1 MEHESM
7 YYRMMG
13 NTGIQVSVI
22 SYGFWATY
30 GIKDRLSGDEG
41 VRTAKELMS
50 MVRSAGV
57 NCFDHAE
64 AYGNP
69 NGEAERIFGIALKEL
84 QDENPHLWRRSDLVI
99 TTKVFWG
106 GPGVNESGLSMKH
119 CREGLDASLARLQL
133 DYVDLLFCHRP
144 DPHTPTSTVVRAMT
158 QMIRSGRATAW
169 GTSEWSAQQI
179 TEAFWIAKTE
189 GLEPPQFE
197 QPQYNMLHRDRFE
210 NEYFPMFNHPYN
222 IGTTIWSPLR
232 SGFLTGKYLDGIP
245 DDSRATQDG
254 YDWLLNDLEERRERG
269 EYEVV
274 AKLVDFAAQLRC
286 TPAQLAL
293 AWCLK
298 NRNVS
303 TILMGATTSA
313 QIQDNLGC
321 IDVAKTLTEDDM
333 SKIEDILNN
342 KPDSW
347 MGPGG
352 TGTRKLKTL

>member
-1 MEHESM
+1 MTHENM

-13 NTGIQVSVI
+13 NTGIQVSVL

-30 GIKDRLSGDEG
+30 GIKDRLSGEEG
-41 VRTAKELMS
+41 VNTAKELMR
-50 MVRSAGV
+50 MVRNSGV

-69 NGEAERIFGIALKEL
+69 NGEAERIFGIALQEL
-84 QDENPHLWRRSDLVI
+84 QEEDPELWRRSDLVI
-99 TTKVFWG
+99 TTKTFWG

-119 CREGLDASLARLQL
+119 CREGLDASLSRLQL

-144 DPHTPTSTVVRAMT
+144 DPHTPTSTVVRSMT
-158 QMIRSGRATAW
+158 QMVRSGRASAW

-179 TEAFWIAKTE
+179 TEAFWIARSE

-210 NEYFPMFNHPYN
+210 NEYFPLFNPPYN

-232 SGFLTGKYLDGIP
+232 SGFLTGKYLDNIP
-245 DDSRATQDG
+245 DDSRATQEG
-254 YDWLLNDLEERRERG
+254 YEWLLEDLEERRRRG
-269 EYEVV
+269 EFEVV
-274 AKLVDFAAQLRC
+274 SKLVDYASKIDC

-298 NRNVS
+298 NPNVS
-303 TILMGATTSA
+303 TILMGATTPA
-313 QIQDNLGC
+313 QIEDNMGC
-321 IDVAKTLTEDDM
+321 IDVAKRLTD
-333 SKIEDILNN
+333 EDISELDEILGN

-352 TGTRKLKTL
+352 VGTRQLKTI

>member
-1 MEHESM
+1 
-7 YYRMMG
+7 MG
-13 NTGIQVSVI
+13 I
-22 SYGFWATY
+22 
-30 GIKDRLSGDEG
+30 
-41 VRTAKELMS
+41 VRN
-50 MVRSAGV
+50 AGV

-84 QDENPHLWRRSDLVI
+84 QHEDPVLWRRSDLVI

-106 GPGVNESGLSMKH
+106 GTGVNESGLSMKH

-144 DPHTPTSTVVRAMT
+144 DPHTPTSTIVRSMT

-179 TEAFWIAKTE
+179 TEAFWIAKNE

-197 QPQYNMLHRDRFE
+197 QPQYNMLHRERFE
-210 NEYFPMFNHPYN
+210 NEYFTMINQPYN

-232 SGFLTGKYLDGIP
+232 SGFLTGKYLEGVP
-245 DDSRATQDG
+245 ADSRATQEG
-254 YDWLLNDLEERRERG
+254 YGWLLEDLEERRKRG

-274 AKLVDFAAQLRC
+274 TKLVNYAAEINC

-298 NRNVS
+298 NQDVS
-303 TILMGATTSA
+303 TILMGATTPE
-313 QIQDNLGC
+313 QIEENLGC
-321 IDVAKTLTEDDM
+321 IDVAKILTEDDM
-333 SKIEDILNN
+333 SKIEHILGN

-352 TGTRKLKTL
+352 AGTRQLKTI

>member
-1 MEHESM
+1 
-7 YYRMMG
+7 
-13 NTGIQVSVI
+13 
-22 SYGFWATY
+22 
-30 GIKDRLSGDEG
+30 
-41 VRTAKELMS
+41 
-50 MVRSAGV
+50 
-57 NCFDHAE
+57 
-64 AYGNP
+64 
-69 NGEAERIFGIALKEL
+69 
-84 QDENPHLWRRSDLVI
+84 
-99 TTKVFWG
+99 
-106 GPGVNESGLSMKH
+106 
-119 CREGLDASLARLQL
+119 
-133 DYVDLLFCHRP
+133 
-144 DPHTPTSTVVRAMT
+144 
-158 QMIRSGRATAW
+158 
-169 GTSEWSAQQI
+169 
-179 TEAFWIAKTE
+179 
-189 GLEPPQFE
+189 
-197 QPQYNMLHRDRFE
+197 MLHRDRFE

-254 YDWLLNDLEERRERG
+254 YEWLLNDLEERRERG

-321 IDVAKTLTEDDM
+321 IDVAKNLTEDDM
-333 SKIEDILNN
+333 SKIEDILSN

>member
-1 MEHESM
+1 MNMEHENM
-7 YYRMMG
+7 YFRMMG

-41 VRTAKELMS
+41 VRTAKDLMR
-50 MVRSAGV
+50 MVRNAGV

-64 AYGNP
+64 AYGKP

-84 QDENPHLWRRSDLVI
+84 QDEDPHLWRRSDLVI

-119 CREGLDASLARLQL
+119 CREGLDASLDRLQL

-144 DPHTPTSTVVRAMT
+144 DPYTPTSTVVRAMT

-179 TEAFWIAKTE
+179 TEAFWIAKSE

-232 SGFLTGKYLDGIP
+232 SGFLTG
-245 DDSRATQDG
+245 
-254 YDWLLNDLEERRERG
+254 
-269 EYEVV
+269 
-274 AKLVDFAAQLRC
+274 FAAQLRC

-333 SKIEDILNN
+333 SKIEDILSN